1 LASQTT
7 ESRPPLSVPQ
17 SILRHPL
24 RTLSFTPALLTP
36 SSASGSASPLGR
48 LRRRSV
54 SPVLE
59 SAGYRSSPSP
69 IPLKRKL
76 NVFDVLA
83 RGEAR
88 AEKRSNDTVVDSVPK
103 SNACESPPNG
113 GAGNVGIAGEF
124 SLFSFSSRNCEKP
137 TPAILKSSG
146 CGAKLGCG
154 ASKVEEACSAL
165 TFLFLIYIH
174 FKGNVLH

>member
-1 LASQTT
+1 MSSPDVYRIASPLASQTT

-36 SSASGSASPLGR
+36 SSASGSAAPLGR

-59 SAGYRSSPSP
+59 SAEYRSSPSP

-83 RGEAR
+83 RGQPR

-113 GAGNVGIAGEF
+113 GAGIGVSQA
-124 SLFSFSSRNCEKP
+124 SSR
-137 TPAILKSSG
+137 
-146 CGAKLGCG
+146 
-154 ASKVEEACSAL
+154 CS
-165 TFLFLIYIH
+165 H
-174 FKGNVLH
+174 FRQEIARNQHRPSPSRAAVVVS